1 MRRKRIFMLQLK
13 DICKKY
19 VTGDLEQT
27 ALDHVSLS
35 LRDSEFVAVLGPSG
49 SGKTTMLNII
59 GGLDRYD
66 SGDLIINDI
75 STKKYKDRDWD
86 SYRNHTVGFVFQSYN
101 LIPHQ
106 TILSNVELALTISGI
121 SGSER
126 SRRAKEALDR
136 VGLGEQVHK
145 KPNQLSGGQMQR
157 VAIARALVNDPDILL
172 ADEPTGALDTETSVQ
187 VMDLLKEV
195 AKDRLVV
202 MVTHNPELAEQYA
215 TRIVRLKDG
224 RIISDSDPYESNE
237 EPTRFDNLG
246 KSSMSLLT
254 SLALSFNNLRTKKA
268 RTFLVAFA
276 GSIGIIGIALILSLS
291 NGVNDYIR
299 SIEEDTLSEYPI
311 AIQTNAVSLAQIAE
325 RTDTTEV
332 NSEDS
337 VLERRTITRMF
348 SGLNTNDLISLRK
361 FLESDQSGIDEYTKS
376 IEYSWSITP
385 EIWQIT
391 NGKARQVNPDRT
403 FSAMGLGYSGGSST
417 LSAFMST
424 DTFHPIPEN
433 EDLYI
438 NQYEVKAGHWPE
450 HFNECVL
457 VLSPTGRVTD
467 YTLYTMGLRDPEELT
482 DMLKQFSETDR
493 VTVDDTSLMKFSY
506 EDFLDV
512 TFRLISSADHYVY
525 DEEFKVYKDKSE
537 DEKFMKSLVEN
548 GTEIRIVGV
557 VKPKDTDSAAMLLS
571 GIGYPSSLIE
581 HVVRDAAD
589 STIVKQQRSDPDIN
603 IITGKRFDERPDGL
617 DMSKMFSVDQQALQN
632 AFNFDMST
640 MNMNFSGIDLAS
652 TVDFSALNFDV
663 PQVNMDLGSLLSQ
676 LRFDID
682 SETLLNLASDTVK
695 GYVDYSAKEETTD
708 WAKLGRSFFEW
719 MQTEEGRTSLNDELK
734 KLIEESGMASID
746 PDVFRQALVHV
757 MEGYPKW
764 LVDHEIPT
772 TDPDV
777 LTQYLNEYL
786 NSEEAQKLLSEA
798 LVNVQTELGKV
809 EFTEEQLSSFVTAL
823 NEGYTAYA
831 KEKGDIPDPSLFTDS
846 LNQYLALEST
856 QSTLTSGIAKAINAD
871 DLSAQISTLI
881 NQQTGGF
888 VNSLQSSIQSGV
900 QQMMSQMSAGL
911 TSAISSQL
919 SGLANLSNAFK
930 VDANAFSEAIKVTM
944 SEEDM
949 KALMSSM
956 MSSNQ
961 YSYDGNLR
969 NFGYA
974 DLNKPYSISIYP
986 KDFESKAE
994 ILKILDQYN
1003 ADMRENDPD
1012 KVIEY
1017 TDVVG
1022 TLMSGVTNIVNTVS
1036 YVLIAFVAVSLIVSS
1051 IMIGIIT
1058 YISVLER
1065 IKEIGILRAIGAS
1078 KRNISEVF
1086 NAETFI
1092 IGLLSGLLGI
1102 GITYALLVPINA
1114 VIHNLT
1120 DNYAI
1125 NAFLPAHNAVVLV
1138 IISVIL
1144 TLIGGLIPSRQAAQ
1158 KDPVIALRSE

>member
-1 MRRKRIFMLQLK
+1 MLQLK

-35 LRDSEFVAVLGPSG
+35 LRDNEFVAILGPSG

-75 STKKYKDRDWD
+75 STRKYKDRDWD

-106 TILSNVELALTISGI
+106 TILSNVELALTISGV
-121 SGSER
+121 SAGER
-126 SRRAKEALDR
+126 SRRAKEALEK

-195 AKDRLVV
+195 ASDRLVV
-202 MVTHNPELAEQYA
+202 MVTHNPELAEDYA

-224 RIISDSDPYESNE
+224 KIISDSDPYTINE
-237 EPTRFDNLG
+237 EPTRSDNLG

-332 NSEDS
+332 DS
-337 VLERRTITRMF
+337 DDKVLERRTITRMF
-348 SGLNTNDLISLRK
+348 SGLNTNDLISLRNY
-361 FLESDQSGIDEYTKS
+361 LESGKSDVDNYTKA

-385 EIWQIT
+385 EIWQIY
-391 NGKARQVNPDRT
+391 NGEARQVNPDKT
-403 FSAMGLGYSGGSST
+403 FSSMGLGYSGVSST

-424 DTFHPIPEN
+424 DTFHPIPDN
-433 EDLYI
+433 EELYI

-450 HFNECVL
+450 NFNECVL

-467 YTLYTMGLRDPEELT
+467 YTLYTMGLRDPSEIT
-482 DMLKQFSETDR
+482 DMLKEFSETDS
-493 VTVDDTSLMKFSY
+493 VTVDDTSLMTFDY
-506 EDFLDV
+506 EDFLNV
-512 TFRLISSADHYVY
+512 SFNLVSSADRYVY

-537 DEKFMKSLVEN
+537 DKKFMKSLVEN
-548 GTEIRIVGV
+548 GTPIRIVGV
-557 VKPKDTDSAAMLLS
+557 VKPKDTEGAAMLMS
-571 GIGYPSSLIE
+571 GIGYPSSLID
-581 HVVRDAAD
+581 HIVKDAAD
-589 STIVKQQRSDPDIN
+589 SEIVRAQLKDPDVN
-603 IITGKRFDERPDGL
+603 VITGKRFDDVQREGF
-617 DMSKMFSVDQQALQN
+617 DMSKMFSVDEKALQN
-632 AFNFDMST
+632 AFNFDMSSL
-640 MNMNFSGIDLAS
+640 NNNFSGIDLS
-652 TVDFSALNFDV
+652 NVFDPSGLNFDL
-663 PQVNMDLGSLLSQ
+663 PEMNMDLSSILTS
-676 LRFDID
+676 LRFDINAEEIF
-682 SETLLNLASDTVK
+682 SLAESVVR
-695 GYVDYSAKEETTD
+695 GYADESSKNEKTD
-708 WAKLGRSFFEW
+708 WAKLGESFFEYVR
-719 MQTEEGRTSLNDELK
+719 TEEGRTVLNEKLST
-734 KLIEESGMASID
+734 LIEESGVTSLD
-746 PDVFRQALVHV
+746 PEVFRNALASV
-757 MEGYPKW
+757 MSGYPEW
-764 LVDHEIPT
+764 LVKHEIPT
-772 TDPDV
+772 VDPNV
-777 LTQYLNEYL
+777 YAEYLDDYL
-786 NSEEAQKLLSEA
+786 NSEEAQALISEA
-798 LVNVQTELGKV
+798 LGTVREELGKV
-809 EFTEEQLSSFVTAL
+809 EFTQEQLETFGTSL
-823 NEGYTAYA
+823 NEAYTAYA
-831 KEKGDIPDPSLFTDS
+831 KDKGNIPDPSLFTQSVND
-846 LNQYLALEST
+846 YLAKEST
-856 QSTLTSGIAKAINAD
+856 QKTMTEGISKAVNAD
-871 DLSAQISTLI
+871 DLSAQINSLV
-881 NQQTGGF
+881 NAQVGGF
-888 VNSLQSSIQSGV
+888 AAAMQSSIANAV
-900 QQMMSQMSAGL
+900 QNMMSQMASGL

-919 SGLANLSNAFK
+919 SRLTNLSNTFK

-949 KALMSSM
+949 QALMSSM
-956 MSSNQ
+956 MSTNQ
-961 YSYDGNLR
+961 YSYDSNLR

-986 KDFESKAE
+986 KDFESKSE

-1003 ADMRENDPD
+1003 AAMREEDPD

-1102 GITYALLVPINA
+1102 GITYLLLIPINA

-1125 NAFLPAHNAVVLV
+1125 NAFLPAENAVILV
-1138 IISVIL
+1138 VISVIL

>member
-1 MRRKRIFMLQLK
+1 MLQLK

-361 FLESDQSGIDEYTKS
+361 FLESDQSGIDEYTKA

-391 NGKARQVNPDRT
+391 NGKARQVNPDKT

-450 HFNECVL
+450 QFNECVL

-493 VTVDDTSLMKFSY
+493 VTVDDTSLMEFSY
-506 EDFLDV
+506 EDFLNV

-571 GIGYPSSLIE
+571 GIGYPSSLI
-581 HVVRDAAD
+581 
-589 STIVKQQRSDPDIN
+589 
-603 IITGKRFDERPDGL
+603 
-617 DMSKMFSVDQQALQN
+617 
-632 AFNFDMST
+632 
-640 MNMNFSGIDLAS
+640 
-652 TVDFSALNFDV
+652 
-663 PQVNMDLGSLLSQ
+663 
-676 LRFDID
+676 
-682 SETLLNLASDTVK
+682 
-695 GYVDYSAKEETTD
+695 
-708 WAKLGRSFFEW
+708 
-719 MQTEEGRTSLNDELK
+719 
-734 KLIEESGMASID
+734 
-746 PDVFRQALVHV
+746 
-757 MEGYPKW
+757 
-764 LVDHEIPT
+764 
-772 TDPDV
+772 
-777 LTQYLNEYL
+777 
-786 NSEEAQKLLSEA
+786 
-798 LVNVQTELGKV
+798 
-809 EFTEEQLSSFVTAL
+809 
-823 NEGYTAYA
+823 
-831 KEKGDIPDPSLFTDS
+831 
-846 LNQYLALEST
+846 
-856 QSTLTSGIAKAINAD
+856 
-871 DLSAQISTLI
+871 
-881 NQQTGGF
+881 
-888 VNSLQSSIQSGV
+888 
-900 QQMMSQMSAGL
+900 
-911 TSAISSQL
+911 
-919 SGLANLSNAFK
+919 
-930 VDANAFSEAIKVTM
+930 
-944 SEEDM
+944 
-949 KALMSSM
+949 
-956 MSSNQ
+956 
-961 YSYDGNLR
+961 
-969 NFGYA
+969 
-974 DLNKPYSISIYP
+974 
-986 KDFESKAE
+986 
-994 ILKILDQYN
+994 
-1003 ADMRENDPD
+1003 
-1012 KVIEY
+1012 
-1017 TDVVG
+1017 
-1022 TLMSGVTNIVNTVS
+1022 
-1036 YVLIAFVAVSLIVSS
+1036 
-1051 IMIGIIT
+1051 
-1058 YISVLER
+1058 
-1065 IKEIGILRAIGAS
+1065 
-1078 KRNISEVF
+1078 
-1086 NAETFI
+1086 
-1092 IGLLSGLLGI
+1092 
-1102 GITYALLVPINA
+1102 
-1114 VIHNLT
+1114 
-1120 DNYAI
+1120 
-1125 NAFLPAHNAVVLV
+1125 
-1138 IISVIL
+1138 
-1144 TLIGGLIPSRQAAQ
+1144 
-1158 KDPVIALRSE
+1158 

>member
-1 MRRKRIFMLQLK
+1 MLQLK

-19 VTGDLEQT
+19 ITGDLEQT

-35 LRDSEFVAVLGPSG
+35 LRDNEFVAILGPSG

-106 TILSNVELALTISGI
+106 TILSNVELALTISGV

-126 SRRAKEALDR
+126 KRRAQEALEK
-136 VGLGEQVHK
+136 VGLGDQVHK

-195 AKDRLVV
+195 ARDRLVV

-215 TRIVRLKDG
+215 TRIVRLRDG
-224 RIISDSDPYESNE
+224 RIISDTDPYEIHE
-237 EPTRFDNLG
+237 EPTRYDNLG

-299 SIEEDTLSEYPI
+299 SIEEDTLSEYPVS
-311 AIQTNAVSLAQIAE
+311 IQTSAFSLAGLAE

-332 NSEDS
+332 SSKDG
-337 VLERRTITRMF
+337 VMERKTITRMF
-348 SGLNTNDLISLRK
+348 SGLNTNDLVALK
-361 FLESDQSGIDEYTKS
+361 EFLDSPQSNITTYAKAV
-376 IEYSWSITP
+376 EYSYNIVP
-385 EIWQIT
+385 EIWQIYKG
-391 NGKARQVNPDRT
+391 NKVRQVNPDIT
-403 FSAMGLGYSGGSST
+403 FSSMGLGYSGTSSA
-417 LSAFMST
+417 LSAFTST
-424 DTFHPIPEN
+424 DTFHQIPDTEG
-433 EDLYI
+433 LYI
-438 NQYEVKAGHWPE
+438 NQYDVKAGRWPE

-457 VLSPTGRVTD
+457 VLSATGRVTD
-467 YTLYTMGLRDPEELT
+467 YTLYAMGLRDPDELT
-482 DMLKQFSETDR
+482 AMLKELTEKD
-493 VTVDDTSLMKFSY
+493 TVRIDDTGIMEFDY
-506 EDFLDV
+506 DDFLNV
-512 TFRLISSADHYVY
+512 SFKLITSADRYVY
-525 DEEFKVYKDKSE
+525 DEEFEVWRDKGE
-537 DEKFMKSLVEN
+537 DDEYMRSLLDDAVD
-548 GTEIRIVGV
+548 ISIVGV
-557 VKPKDTDSAAMLLS
+557 VQPRDTESAAMLMT
-571 GIGYPSSLIE
+571 GIGYPSSLTDY
-581 HVVRDAAD
+581 VVRKASDAR
-589 STIVKQQRSDPDIN
+589 IVRAQLSDPDIN
-603 IITGKRFDERPDGL
+603 VITGKPFDEKKQGMDL
-617 DMSKMFSVDQQALQN
+617 SKMFSIDEKAMQN
-632 AFNFDMST
+632 AFNFDMSSLNT
-640 MNMNFSGIDLAS
+640 DFKGIDLSSA
-652 TVDFSALNFDV
+652 VDFSSLNFNV
-663 PQVNMDLGSLLSQ
+663 PQMNLDLASLLGQ

-682 SETLLNLASDTVK
+682 SKELFDLAQKTVE
-695 GYVDYSAKEETTD
+695 GYTEYSSKEETTD
-708 WAKLGRSFFEW
+708 WAKLPEAFGTYISE
-719 MQTEEGRTSLNDELK
+719 EEGRNLLRDEINKILH
-734 KLIEESGMASID
+734 ESGIDSID
-746 PDVFRQALVHV
+746 PSLFTDALSQV
-757 MEGYPKW
+757 MAGYPQW
-764 LVDHEIPT
+764 LVDHDIAT
-772 TDPDV
+772 SDPNAFV
-777 LTQYLNEYL
+777 EHLPEYL
-786 NSEEAQKLLSEA
+786 NSEEGQQRIAEA
-798 LVNVQTELGKV
+798 LGTMSAAFENVQVTEK
-809 EFTEEQLSSFVTAL
+809 QLTDFAKAVG
-823 NEGYTAYA
+823 EGYTEYA
-831 KEKGDIPDPSLFTDS
+831 KEKGNIPDPGLFTDS
-846 LNQYLALEST
+846 LNEYLALEST
-856 QSTLTSGIAKAINAD
+856 QKMLTEGISKAVNAD
-871 DLSAQISTLI
+871 DLSAQISRLI
-881 NQQTGGF
+881 NAQVGGF
-888 VNSLQSSIQSGV
+888 ASSLQKSIQDSV
-900 QQMMSQMSAGL
+900 QQMMSQMASGL

-919 SGLANLSNAFK
+919 AAFSNLSNVFS
-930 VDANAFSEAIKVTM
+930 VNANAFSEAIKVNMT
-944 SEEDM
+944 EEDLQE
-949 KALMSSM
+949 LMTSM
-956 MSSNQ
+956 MSSN
-961 YSYDGNLR
+961 SSTYDSNLR
-969 NFGYA
+969 TLGYA
-974 DLNKPYSISIYP
+974 DMNKPYVVSIYP

-1003 ADMRENDPD
+1003 ARMREEDED
-1012 KVIEY
+1012 KVVEY

-1092 IGLLSGLLGI
+1092 IGLLSGLLGV

-1125 NAFLPAHNAVVLV
+1125 NAFLPAANAVILV

>member
-35 LRDSEFVAVLGPSG
+35 LRDNEFVAVLGPSG

-126 SRRAKEALDR
+126 SRRAKEALER

-224 RIISDSDPYESNE
+224 RIISDSDPYVSNE

-325 RTDTTEV
+325 RTDTTEA

-348 SGLNTNDLISLRK
+348 SGLNTNDLVSLRK
-361 FLESDQSGIDEYTKS
+361 FLESDQSGIDQYTKA
-376 IEYSWSITP
+376 IEYSWSVTP

-391 NGKARQVNPDRT
+391 NGKARQVNPDKT

-424 DTFHPIPEN
+424 DTFHPIPEDQ
-433 EDLYI
+433 DLYI

-457 VLSPTGRVTD
+457 ILSPTGRVTD
-467 YTLYTMGLRDPEELT
+467 YTLYTMGLRDPEELN
-482 DMLKQFSETDR
+482 DMLKQFSETDS
-493 VTVDDTSLMKFSY
+493 VTVDDTSLMEFAY

-512 TFRLISSADHYVY
+512 TFRLISSSDRYVY

-537 DEKFMKSLVEN
+537 DEKYMKELVEK

-557 VKPKDTDSAAMLLS
+557 VKPKDTDSAAMLYS

-581 HVVRDAAD
+581 YVVRDAAD
-589 STIVKQQRSDPDIN
+589 SAIVKAQRADPDIN
-603 IITGKRFDERPDGL
+603 IITGNRFDEKPAGL

-632 AFNFDMST
+632 AFNFDMSAL
-640 MNMNFSGIDLAS
+640 NMNFSGIDLAS

-663 PQVNMDLGSLLSQ
+663 PQMSLDLGSMLSR

-682 SETLLNLASDTVK
+682 SQTLFDLAEETVK
-695 GYVDYSAKEETTD
+695 GYVEYSAKEKTTD
-708 WAKLGRSFFEW
+708 WAKLGQSFFDW
-719 MQTEEGRTSLNDELK
+719 MQTEEGKESLRNELT
-734 KLIEESGMASID
+734 KLIEESGLSTLD
-746 PDVFRQALVHV
+746 PEVFRQALTHV

-764 LVDHEIPT
+764 LVEHKIVT
-772 TDPDV
+772 TDPNV
-777 LTQYLNEYL
+777 YAQYLEEYL
-786 NSEEAQKLLSEA
+786 NSEEAQKLLGEA
-798 LVNVQTELGKV
+798 VLNVQTELGKA
-809 EFTEEQLSSFVTAL
+809 EFTEEQLEKFVSVL

-831 KEKGDIPDPSLFTDS
+831 KKKGDIPDPSLFTDS
-846 LNQYLALEST
+846 LNKYLALEST
-856 QSTLTSGIAKAINAD
+856 QSTLTSGIAKAVNAD
-871 DLSAQISTLI
+871 DLSAQISALI
-881 NQQTGGF
+881 NEQTGGF
-888 VNSLQSSIQSGV
+888 VSSLQSSIQNGV

-911 TSAISSQL
+911 TAAISSQL
-919 SGLANLSNAFK
+919 SGLSNLSNAFS

-949 KALMSSM
+949 QALMSSM

-961 YSYDGNLR
+961 YSYEGNLR

-986 KDFESKAE
+986 MDFESKSE

-1012 KVIEY
+1012 RVIEY

>member
-1 MRRKRIFMLQLK
+1 MLQLK

-19 VTGDLEQT
+19 ITGDLEQT
-27 ALDHVSLS
+27 ALDNVSLS
-35 LRDSEFVAVLGPSG
+35 LRDNEFVAILGPSG

-106 TILSNVELALTISGI
+106 TILSNVELALTISGV

-126 SRRAKEALDR
+126 KRRAQEALEK
-136 VGLGEQVHK
+136 VGLGDQVHK

-195 AKDRLVV
+195 ARDRLVV

-215 TRIVRLKDG
+215 TRIVRLRDG
-224 RIISDSDPYESNE
+224 RIISDTDPYEIHE
-237 EPTRFDNLG
+237 EPTRYDNLG

-299 SIEEDTLSEYPI
+299 SIEEDTLSEYPVS
-311 AIQTNAVSLAQIAE
+311 IQTSAFSLAGLAE

-332 NSEDS
+332 SSKDR
-337 VLERRTITRMF
+337 VMERKTITRMF
-348 SGLNTNDLISLRK
+348 SGLNTNDLVALK
-361 FLESDQSGIDEYTKS
+361 EFLDSPQSNITTYAKAV
-376 IEYSWSITP
+376 EYSYNIVP
-385 EIWQIT
+385 EIWQIYKG
-391 NGKARQVNPDRT
+391 NKVRQVNPDIT
-403 FSAMGLGYSGGSST
+403 FSSMGLGYSGTSSA
-417 LSAFMST
+417 LSAFTST
-424 DTFHPIPEN
+424 DTFHQIPDT

-438 NQYEVKAGHWPE
+438 NQYDVKAGRWPE
-450 HFNECVL
+450 HYNECVL
-457 VLSPTGRVTD
+457 VLSATGRVTD
-467 YTLYTMGLRDPEELT
+467 YTLYAMGLRDPDELT
-482 DMLKQFSETDR
+482 AMLKELTEKD
-493 VTVDDTSLMKFSY
+493 TVRIDDTGIMEFDY
-506 EDFLDV
+506 DDFLNV
-512 TFRLISSADHYVY
+512 SFKLITSADRYVY
-525 DEEFKVYKDKSE
+525 DEEFEVWRDKGE
-537 DEKFMKSLVEN
+537 DDEYMRSLLDDAVD
-548 GTEIRIVGV
+548 ISIVGV
-557 VKPKDTDSAAMLLS
+557 VQPRDTESAAMLMT
-571 GIGYPSSLIE
+571 GIGYPSSLTDY
-581 HVVRDAAD
+581 VVRKASDAR
-589 STIVKQQRSDPDIN
+589 IVRAQLSDPDIN
-603 IITGKRFDERPDGL
+603 VITGKPFDEKKQGMDLSR
-617 DMSKMFSVDQQALQN
+617 MFSIDEKAMQN
-632 AFNFDMST
+632 AFNFDMSSL
-640 MNMNFSGIDLAS
+640 NADFKGIDLSSA
-652 TVDFSALNFDV
+652 VDFSSLNFNV
-663 PQVNMDLGSLLSQ
+663 PQMNLDLAALLSQ

-682 SETLLNLASDTVK
+682 SKELFDLAQKTVE
-695 GYVDYSAKEETTD
+695 GYTEYSSKEETTD
-708 WAKLGRSFFEW
+708 WAKLPEAFGTYISE
-719 MQTEEGRTSLNDELK
+719 EEGRNLLRDEINKILH
-734 KLIEESGMASID
+734 ESGIDSID
-746 PDVFRQALVHV
+746 PSLFTDALSGV
-757 MEGYPKW
+757 MAGYPQW
-764 LVDHEIPT
+764 LADHDIAT
-772 TDPDV
+772 SDPNAFV
-777 LTQYLNEYL
+777 EHLPEYL
-786 NSEEAQKLLSEA
+786 NSEEGQQRIAEA
-798 LVNVQTELGKV
+798 LGTMSAAFENVQVTEK
-809 EFTEEQLSSFVTAL
+809 QLTDFAKAVG
-823 NEGYTAYA
+823 EGYTGYA
-831 KEKGDIPDPSLFTDS
+831 KEKGNIPDPGLFTDS
-846 LNQYLALEST
+846 LNEYLALEST
-856 QSTLTSGIAKAINAD
+856 RKMLTEGISKAVNAD
-871 DLSAQISTLI
+871 DLSAQISLLI
-881 NQQTGGF
+881 NAQVGGF
-888 VNSLQSSIQSGV
+888 ASSLQKSIQDGV
-900 QQMMSQMSAGL
+900 QQMMSQMAGGL

-919 SGLANLSNAFK
+919 AAFSDLSNVFS
-930 VDANAFSEAIKVTM
+930 VNANAFSEAIKVNMT
-944 SEEDM
+944 EEDLQE
-949 KALMSSM
+949 LMTSM
-956 MSSNQ
+956 MSANS
-961 YSYDGNLR
+961 STYDSNLR
-969 NFGYA
+969 TLGYA
-974 DLNKPYSISIYP
+974 DMNKPYVVSIYP

-1003 ADMRENDPD
+1003 ARMREEDED
-1012 KVIEY
+1012 KVVEY

-1092 IGLLSGLLGI
+1092 IGLLSGLLGV

-1125 NAFLPAHNAVVLV
+1125 NAFLPAANAMTLV

>member
-1 MRRKRIFMLQLK
+1 MLQLK

-19 VTGDLEQT
+19 ITGDLEQT

-35 LRDSEFVAVLGPSG
+35 LRDNEFVAILGPSG

-106 TILSNVELALTISGI
+106 TILSNVELALTISGV

-126 SRRAKEALDR
+126 KRRAQEALEK
-136 VGLGEQVHK
+136 VGLGDQVHK

-195 AKDRLVV
+195 ARDRLVV

-215 TRIVRLKDG
+215 TRIVRLRDG
-224 RIISDSDPYESNE
+224 RIISDTDPYEIHE
-237 EPTRFDNLG
+237 EPTRYDNLG

-299 SIEEDTLSEYPI
+299 SIEEDTLSEYPVS
-311 AIQTNAVSLAQIAE
+311 IQTSAFSLAGLAE

-332 NSEDS
+332 SSKDR
-337 VLERRTITRMF
+337 VMERKTITRMF
-348 SGLNTNDLISLRK
+348 SGLNTNDLVALK
-361 FLESDQSGIDEYTKS
+361 EFLDSPQSNITAYAKAV
-376 IEYSWSITP
+376 EYSYNIVP
-385 EIWQIT
+385 EIWQIYKG
-391 NGKARQVNPDRT
+391 NKVRQVNPDIT
-403 FSAMGLGYSGGSST
+403 FSSMGLGYSGSSSA
-417 LSAFMST
+417 LSAFTST
-424 DTFHPIPEN
+424 DTFHQIPDTEG
-433 EDLYI
+433 LYI
-438 NQYEVKAGHWPE
+438 NQYDVKAGRWPE

-457 VLSPTGRVTD
+457 VLSATGRVTD
-467 YTLYTMGLRDPEELT
+467 YTLYAMGLRDPDELT
-482 DMLKQFSETDR
+482 AMLKELTEKD
-493 VTVDDTSLMKFSY
+493 TVRIDDTGIMEFDY
-506 EDFLDV
+506 DDFLNV
-512 TFRLISSADHYVY
+512 SFKLITSADRYVY
-525 DEEFKVYKDKSE
+525 DEEFEVWRDKGE
-537 DEKFMKSLVEN
+537 DDEYMRSLLDDAVD
-548 GTEIRIVGV
+548 ISIVGV
-557 VKPKDTDSAAMLLS
+557 VQPRDTESAAMLMT
-571 GIGYPSSLIE
+571 GIGYPSSLTDY
-581 HVVRDAAD
+581 VVRKASDAR
-589 STIVKQQRSDPDIN
+589 IVRAQLSDPDIN
-603 IITGKRFDERPDGL
+603 VITGKPFDEKKQGMDL
-617 DMSKMFSVDQQALQN
+617 SKMFSIDEKAMQN
-632 AFNFDMST
+632 AFNFDMSSL
-640 MNMNFSGIDLAS
+640 NADFKGIDLSSA
-652 TVDFSALNFDV
+652 VDFSSLNFNV
-663 PQVNMDLGSLLSQ
+663 PQMNLDLASLLSQ

-682 SETLLNLASDTVK
+682 SKELFDLAQKTVE
-695 GYVDYSAKEETTD
+695 GYTEYSSKEETTD
-708 WAKLGRSFFEW
+708 WAKLPKAFGTYISE
-719 MQTEEGRTSLNDELK
+719 EEGRNLLRDEINKILH
-734 KLIEESGMASID
+734 ESGIDSID
-746 PDVFRQALVHV
+746 PAMFTDALSQV
-757 MEGYPKW
+757 MAGYPQW
-764 LVDHEIPT
+764 LVDHDIAT
-772 TDPDV
+772 SDPNAFV
-777 LTQYLNEYL
+777 EHLPEYL
-786 NSEEAQKLLSEA
+786 NSEEGQQRIAEA
-798 LVNVQTELGKV
+798 LGTMSAAFENVQVTEK
-809 EFTEEQLSSFVTAL
+809 QLTDFAKAVG
-823 NEGYTAYA
+823 EGYTEYA
-831 KEKGDIPDPSLFTDS
+831 EEKGNIPDPGLFTDS
-846 LNQYLALEST
+846 LNEYLALERTHKRLREVFST
-856 QSTLTSGIAKAINAD
+856 GDKAY
-871 DLSAQISTLI
+871 DLSAQISRLI
-881 NQQTGGF
+881 NAQVGGF
-888 VNSLQSSIQSGV
+888 ASSLQKSIQDGV
-900 QQMMSQMSAGL
+900 QQMMSQMASGL

-919 SGLANLSNAFK
+919 AAFSNLSNVFS
-930 VDANAFSEAIKVTM
+930 VNANAFSEAIKVNMT
-944 SEEDM
+944 EEDLQE
-949 KALMSSM
+949 LMTSM
-956 MSSNQ
+956 MSSN
-961 YSYDGNLR
+961 SSTYDSNLR
-969 NFGYA
+969 TLGYA
-974 DLNKPYSISIYP
+974 DMNKPYVVSIYP

-1003 ADMRENDPD
+1003 ARMREEDED
-1012 KVIEY
+1012 KVVEY

-1092 IGLLSGLLGI
+1092 IGLLSGLLGV

-1125 NAFLPAHNAVVLV
+1125 NAFLPAANAVILV

>member
-1 MRRKRIFMLQLK
+1 MLQLK

-35 LRDSEFVAVLGPSG
+35 LRDNEFVAVLGPSG

-106 TILSNVELALTISGI
+106 TILSNVELALTISGV
-121 SGSER
+121 SGKER
-126 SRRAKEALDR
+126 QRRAREALEK
-136 VGLGEQVHK
+136 VGLGDQVHK

-195 AKDRLVV
+195 AADRLVV
-202 MVTHNPELAEQYA
+202 MVTHNPELAEEYA

-224 RIISDSDPYESNE
+224 RILSDTDPYDIHE
-237 EPTRFDNLG
+237 EPTRSDNLG

-299 SIEEDTLSEYPI
+299 SIEEDTLSEYPVS
-311 AIQTNAVSLAQIAE
+311 IQTSAFSLAGLAE
-325 RTDTTEV
+325 RTDTTKV
-332 NSEDS
+332 SSEDK
-337 VLERRTITRMF
+337 VMERKTITRMF
-348 SGLNTNDLISLRK
+348 SGLNTNDLVSLK
-361 FLESDQSGIDEYTKS
+361 DYLDNGNSGIDEYAKAV
-376 IEYSWSITP
+376 EYSYNIVP
-385 EIWQIT
+385 EIWQFYKDDQI
-391 NGKARQVNPDRT
+391 RQVNPDVT
-403 FSAMGLGYSGGSST
+403 FSSMGFGYSGSS
-417 LSAFMST
+417 SAIAAFSST
-424 DTFHPIPEN
+424 DTFHQIPDT

-438 NQYEVKAGHWPE
+438 KQYLVKAGRWPQSY
-450 HFNECVL
+450 NECVL
-457 VLSPTGRVTD
+457 VLSATGRVTD
-467 YTLYTMGLRDPEELT
+467 YTLYTMGLRDPDELQ
-482 DMLKQFSETDR
+482 DMLKEFNETDN
-493 VTVDDTSLMKFSY
+493 VHVEEGELMQFDY
-506 EDFLDV
+506 DDFLNV
-512 TFRLISSADHYVY
+512 RFKLISSADRYVY
-525 DEEFKVYKDKSE
+525 DEEFGVWRDKAE
-537 DEKFMKSLVEN
+537 DKEYMTKLLE
-548 GTEIRIVGV
+548 EAEDIQIVGV
-557 VKPKDTDSAAMLLS
+557 VQPRDLDSAAMLMT
-571 GIGYPSSLIE
+571 GIGYPSSLTDY
-581 HVVRDAAD
+581 VVRKAA
-589 STIVKQQRSDPDIN
+589 SSRIVREQLAEPDIN
-603 IITGKRFDERPDGL
+603 VITGKAFDEKPEGMDL
-617 DMSKMFSVDQQALQN
+617 SKMFSVDEKAMQN
-632 AFNFDMST
+632 AFNFDMSSL
-640 MNMNFSGIDLAS
+640 NAGFNGIDLSNA
-652 TVDFSALNFDV
+652 VDLSSLNFNV
-663 PQVNMDLGSLLSQ
+663 PQMNLDLASMLSR
-676 LRFDID
+676 LKFDID
-682 SETLLNLASDTVK
+682 SQELFDLASAV
-695 GYVDYSAKEETTD
+695 VRDYGEYSSKDKKTD
-708 WAKLGRSFFEW
+708 WAKLPEAFGTYVSG
-719 MQTEEGRTSLNDELK
+719 EEGKNLLRDE
-734 KLIEESGMASID
+734 INRIISESGIDSID
-746 PDVFRQALVHV
+746 PSLFTEALSQV
-757 MEGYPKW
+757 MAGYPQW
-764 LVDHEIPT
+764 LVDNEIT
-772 TDPDV
+772 TDDPNAY
-777 LTQYLNEYL
+777 TQHLPEYL
-786 NSEEAQKLLSEA
+786 NSPEGQAKISEA
-798 LVNVQTELGKV
+798 LGTMRDAFADVKV
-809 EFTEEQLSSFVTAL
+809 SEEQLTAFAKAL
-823 NEGYTAYA
+823 SDGYTAFA
-831 KEKGDIPDPSLFTDS
+831 QKEGDLPDPSLFTAN
-846 LNQYLALEST
+846 LNEFLAKDST
-856 QSTLTSGIAKAINAD
+856 QKTMTEGISKAVNAD
-871 DLSAQISTLI
+871 DLSRQISALI
-881 NQQTGGF
+881 NEQVGGF
-888 VNSLQSSIQSGV
+888 ASSLQSSIADGV
-900 QQMMSQMSAGL
+900 QQMMSQMASGL

-919 SGLANLSNAFK
+919 SRFSDLSNVFS
-930 VDANAFSEAIKVTM
+930 VNANAFSEAIKVTM
-944 SEEDM
+944 SEEDLQE
-949 KALMSSM
+949 LMSSM
-956 MSSNQ
+956 MSSGT
-961 YSYDGNLR
+961 STYDSNLR
-969 NFGYA
+969 TLGYA
-974 DLNKPYSISIYP
+974 ELKKPYTISIYP
-986 KDFESKAE
+986 KDFESKGE

-1003 ADMRENDPD
+1003 ARMREEDED

-1114 VIHNLT
+1114 VIHSLT

-1125 NAFLPAHNAVVLV
+1125 NAFLPAANAVTLV

-1144 TLIGGLIPSRQAAQ
+1144 TLIGGLIPSRQAAE
-1158 KDPVIALRSE
+1158 KDPVIALRTD

>member
-1 MRRKRIFMLQLK
+1 MLQLK

-19 VTGDLEQT
+19 ITGDLEQT

-35 LRDSEFVAVLGPSG
+35 LRDNEFVAILGPSG

-106 TILSNVELALTISGI
+106 TILSNVELALTISGV

-126 SRRAKEALDR
+126 KRRAQEALEK
-136 VGLGEQVHK
+136 VGLGDQVHK

-195 AKDRLVV
+195 ARDRLVV

-215 TRIVRLKDG
+215 TRIVRLRDG
-224 RIISDSDPYESNE
+224 RIISDTDPYGIHE
-237 EPTRFDNLG
+237 EPTRYDNLG

-299 SIEEDTLSEYPI
+299 SIEEDTLSEYPVS
-311 AIQTNAVSLAQIAE
+311 IQTSAFSLAGLAE

-332 NSEDS
+332 SSKDR
-337 VLERRTITRMF
+337 VMERKTITRMF
-348 SGLNTNDLISLRK
+348 SGLNTNDLVALK
-361 FLESDQSGIDEYTKS
+361 EFLDSPQSNITAYAKAV
-376 IEYSWSITP
+376 EYSYNIVP
-385 EIWQIT
+385 EIWQVYKG
-391 NGKARQVNPDRT
+391 NKVRQVNPDIT
-403 FSAMGLGYSGGSST
+403 FSSMGLGYSGSSSA
-417 LSAFMST
+417 LSAFTST
-424 DTFHPIPEN
+424 DTFHQIPDTEG
-433 EDLYI
+433 LYI
-438 NQYEVKAGHWPE
+438 NQYDVKAGRWPE

-457 VLSPTGRVTD
+457 VLSATGRVTD
-467 YTLYTMGLRDPEELT
+467 YTLYAMGLRDPDELT
-482 DMLKQFSETDR
+482 AMLKELTEKD
-493 VTVDDTSLMKFSY
+493 TVRIDDTGIMEFDY
-506 EDFLDV
+506 EDFLNV
-512 TFRLISSADHYVY
+512 SFKLITSADRYVY
-525 DEEFKVYKDKSE
+525 DEEFEVWRDKGE
-537 DEKFMKSLVEN
+537 DDEYMRSLLDDAVD
-548 GTEIRIVGV
+548 ISIVGV
-557 VKPKDTDSAAMLLS
+557 VQPRDTESAAMLMT
-571 GIGYPSSLIE
+571 GIGYPSSLTDY
-581 HVVRDAAD
+581 VVRKASDAR
-589 STIVKQQRSDPDIN
+589 IVRAQLSDPDIN
-603 IITGKRFDERPDGL
+603 VITGKPFDEKKQGMDLSR
-617 DMSKMFSVDQQALQN
+617 MFSIDEKAMQN
-632 AFNFDMST
+632 AFNFDMSSL
-640 MNMNFSGIDLAS
+640 NADFKGIDLSSA
-652 TVDFSALNFDV
+652 VDFSSLNFNV
-663 PQVNMDLGSLLSQ
+663 PQMNLDLASLLSQ

-682 SETLLNLASDTVK
+682 SKELFDLAQKTVE
-695 GYVDYSAKEETTD
+695 GYTEYSSKEETTD
-708 WAKLGRSFFEW
+708 WAKLPEAFGTYISE
-719 MQTEEGRTSLNDELK
+719 EEGRNLLRDEINKILH
-734 KLIEESGMASID
+734 ESGIDSID
-746 PDVFRQALVHV
+746 PSLFTDALSQV
-757 MEGYPKW
+757 MAGYPQW
-764 LVDHEIPT
+764 LVDHDIAT
-772 TDPDV
+772 SDPNAFV
-777 LTQYLNEYL
+777 EHLPEYL
-786 NSEEAQKLLSEA
+786 NSEEGQQRIAEA
-798 LVNVQTELGKV
+798 LGTMSAAFENVQVTEK
-809 EFTEEQLSSFVTAL
+809 QLTDFAKAVG
-823 NEGYTAYA
+823 EGYTEYA
-831 KEKGDIPDPSLFTDS
+831 KEKGNIPDPGLFTDS
-846 LNQYLALEST
+846 LNEYLALEST
-856 QSTLTSGIAKAINAD
+856 QKMLTEGISKAVNAD
-871 DLSAQISTLI
+871 DLSAQISRLI
-881 NQQTGGF
+881 NAQVGGF
-888 VNSLQSSIQSGV
+888 ASSLQKSIQDGV
-900 QQMMSQMSAGL
+900 QQMMSQMASGL

-919 SGLANLSNAFK
+919 AAFSNLSNVFS
-930 VDANAFSEAIKVTM
+930 VNANAFSEAIKVNMT
-944 SEEDM
+944 EEDLQE
-949 KALMSSM
+949 LMTSM
-956 MSSNQ
+956 MSSN
-961 YSYDGNLR
+961 SSTYDSNLR
-969 NFGYA
+969 TLGYA
-974 DLNKPYSISIYP
+974 DMKKPYVVSIYP

-1003 ADMRENDPD
+1003 ARMREEDED
-1012 KVIEY
+1012 KVVEY

-1092 IGLLSGLLGI
+1092 IGLLSGLLGV

-1125 NAFLPAHNAVVLV
+1125 NAFLPAANAVILV